1 VPSEPQSL
9 YARGISI
16 SWRRVN
22 NALLGLII
30 AINAYIIVAPV
41 LPQVSYWWNT
51 HHGSR
56 REQLTQAIHTPAKFH
71 KSTGGTSQPNH
82 LIIPAMLLDQPT
94 LEGPED
100 KWFSVLRAGI
110 WRWPGS
116 STPDKGGNT
125 VFLAHRF
132 SYTGPHGAFYYLN
145 KLRPGDEIGVVWSGK
160 TYTYTVVSS
169 TEVPPT
175 ETSIQTNTQDARLTL
190 FTCTPLWH
198 PVNRLVVVA
207 KLEKSS

>member
-1 VPSEPQSL
+1 MHIRL
-9 YARGISI
+9 HH
-16 SWRRVN
+16 VN
-22 NALLGLII
+22 NFLLALIVLVNFYII
-30 AINAYIIVAPV
+30 ATP
-41 LPQVSYWWNT
+41 LWPQLNYWWRDHHTNT
-51 HHGSR
+51 RTTLTQVIHHSSS
-56 REQLTQAIHTPAKFH
+56 REQLTKP
-71 KSTGGTSQPNH
+71 QPNS
-82 LIIPAMLLDQPT
+82 LVIPAMFLNQPT
-94 LEGPED
+94 LEGTEKD
-100 KWFSVLRAGI
+100 WSTILKNGI

-145 KLRPGDEIGVVWSGK
+145 KLRPGDEIGVIWSGK
-160 TYTYTVVSS
+160 TYTYKVVST

-175 ETSIQTNTQDARLTL
+175 DTAIEDNTTDAQITL

-207 KLEKSS
+207 KLEHAQ